1 MTLELRPQ
9 QVRSLDGLR
18 AGFADGN
25 RAQIL
30 YGPTGF
36 GKTEIA
42 CAMMAA
48 AADKGTRSA
57 MVLDRIVLCDQTSR
71 RLDKY
76 KVPHGVLQSGHWR
89 YRPEERIQVC
99 SAQTLEK
106 RGSFPGLQL
115 LIVDECHNSRV
126 FINEFIKANPQI
138 KAVGL
143 SATPFTKGLGS
154 IYSHVVSATTTEE
167 LVGAGFLVPLRV
179 FVCKPIDM
187 TGAKKVAGEW
197 SDKEA
202 TERGIKISGD
212 VVSEWI
218 AKTTQ
223 IFGGPRKT
231 IVFCAGVAHGADLAK
246 KFAESGHNFVSISY
260 KDDDEF
266 KRQAIEDFSKPDS
279 SIIGLIATDILTKGF
294 DVPDVRV
301 GISARP
307 FTKSLSSHIQ
317 QLGRVMRPSP
327 GKEFALWL
335 DHCIA
340 SGQRVLTRRGLV
352 PIEQVLLSDT
362 LWDGHEFVAHGGVV
376 NRGIRPVITYCGLT
390 GTPDHPVRT
399 EKGWRTLGACAE
411 EQAAI
416 ITTGVGRTA
425 LRQRDDHLTRGVLA
439 GTKGAALH
447 ALHLRVRHLWVSLR
461 DFALELGWRAHE
473 GLSALQSAQGAS
485 AVVAGVSYASDAPAM
500 PQQEHRR
507 LQQLRRAGHRVQV
520 RIADYLRS
528 MDCAELGVAAERSFP
543 GARQEEQRRALRAWQ
558 HTLGDETGQHGESTH
573 DGLGSSDACVQAA
586 SPGGALRRLHAAI
599 AHCRRAF
606 GRGDRRSV
614 ASPVEKTER
623 QVWDVLDC
631 GPRNSFTCEGLLVH
645 NSGNYIRFQDDWEAI
660 YSEGPGDLDDG
671 REKAKKE
678 PGEKEI
684 REAKCPSCGVVWPP
698 NADFCPSCGHERKR
712 RNDVVVLPGEM
723 EELAKREKATRDAK
737 QAFYS
742 ELLWVQRERGYKPGW
757 LAHKYQAKFGVWPRG
772 LNEHPAR
779 PSFATLKWLQSQAIR
794 WAKSGRAA

>member
-18 AGFADGN
+18 DGFAAGN

-48 AADKGTRSA
+48 ASAKGTRSA

-76 KVPHGVLQSGHWR
+76 AVPHGVMQAGHWR

-99 SAQTLEK
+99 SAQTLEA

-126 FINEFIKANPQI
+126 FINQFIQAHPQI
-138 KAVGL
+138 KVVGL

-154 IYSHVVSATTTEE
+154 IYSNVIAATTTEE

-231 IVFCAGVAHGADLAK
+231 IVFCAGVAHGADLAE
-246 KFAESGHNFVSISY
+246 KFADAGHNFVSISY

-266 KRQAIEDFSKPDS
+266 KRQAIEEFSKPDS
-279 SIIGLIATDILTKGF
+279 TITGLIATDILTKGF
-294 DVPDVRV
+294 DVPDVMV

-317 QLGRVMRPSP
+317 QLGRVMRPSS

-335 DHCIA
+335 DH
-340 SGQRVLTRRGLV
+340 
-352 PIEQVLLSDT
+352 
-362 LWDGHEFVAHGGVV
+362 
-376 NRGIRPVITYCGLT
+376 
-390 GTPDHPVRT
+390 
-399 EKGWRTLGACAE
+399 
-411 EQAAI
+411 
-416 ITTGVGRTA
+416 
-425 LRQRDDHLTRGVLA
+425 
-439 GTKGAALH
+439 
-447 ALHLRVRHLWVSLR
+447 
-461 DFALELGWRAHE
+461 
-473 GLSALQSAQGAS
+473 
-485 AVVAGVSYASDAPAM
+485 
-500 PQQEHRR
+500 
-507 LQQLRRAGHRVQV
+507 
-520 RIADYLRS
+520 
-528 MDCAELGVAAERSFP
+528 
-543 GARQEEQRRALRAWQ
+543 
-558 HTLGDETGQHGESTH
+558 
-573 DGLGSSDACVQAA
+573 
-586 SPGGALRRLHAAI
+586 
-599 AHCRRAF
+599 
-606 GRGDRRSV
+606 
-614 ASPVEKTER
+614 
-623 QVWDVLDC
+623 
-631 GPRNSFTCEGLLVH
+631 
-645 NSGNYIRFQDDWEAI
+645 SGNYIRFQDDWESI
-660 YSEGPGDLDDG
+660 YSDGPGALDDG

-678 PGEKEI
+678 PDEKQI
-684 REAKCPSCGVVWPP
+684 KEAKCPVCGVVWPP
-698 NADFCPSCGHERKR
+698 KADACPSCGHVRQR
-712 RNDVVVLPGEM
+712 RNDVVVVAGEM
-723 EELAKREKATRDAK
+723 HELAKREKASRDEK
-737 QAFYS
+737 QSFYS
-742 ELLWVQRERGYKPGW
+742 ELIWVARERGYKPGW
-757 LAHKYQAKFGVWPRG
+757 VAHKYQARFGVWPRM
-772 LNEHPAR
+772 LDEKPAS
-779 PSFATLKWLQSQAIR
+779 PSFKTLKWLQSQAIR